1 MEHGRF
7 RYESIAHRPKMRLP
21 NGNRIA
27 IWITTNVEHFHYD
40 KIAVSLLPFTN
51 RFSPDVLNYAWR
63 DYGNR
68 VGIWRLMEI
77 YKRHRIAM
85 TGALNSECCGNYP
98 EIIEAGNAQGWEWMA
113 HGVSNS
119 LLDNT
124 VGADEEL
131 ETIIKVLDII
141 EKHTG
146 KRPRGWLSPALTES
160 HNTLDLLAKAGLE
173 YVADWCNDEQP
184 YTMIT
189 RNGPLVALPYTLE
202 VGDFPVFLNQGGS
215 GEDFYRILIDQFDV
229 LYQEGASNAR
239 VLSVA
244 LHPFLIGH
252 PFRSRYLDRAIAYMR
267 EHDGV
272 WFVTPSDILDWYS
285 SGNSEL
291 KPGTDSP
298 TS

>member
-1 MEHGRF
+1 
-7 RYESIAHRPKMRLP
+7 
-21 NGNRIA
+21 
-27 IWITTNVEHFHYD
+27 
-40 KIAVSLLPFTN
+40 
-51 RFSPDVLNYAWR
+51 
-63 DYGNR
+63 
-68 VGIWRLMEI
+68 
-77 YKRHRIAM
+77 M
-85 TGALNSECCGNYP
+85 TGALNSECCNYYP
-98 EIIEAGNAQGWEWMA
+98 EIIKAGNAQGWEWMA

-131 ETIIKVLDII
+131 RTIVGVLDTI
-141 EKHTG
+141 EKHTS

-160 HNTLDLLAKAGLE
+160 HHTLDLLAKAGVE

-184 YTMIT
+184 YTMTT
-189 RNGPLVALPYTLE
+189 RNGSLVALPYTLE
-202 VGDFPVFLNQGGS
+202 VGDFPVFLDQGGS

-229 LYQEGASNAR
+229 LYQEGALNAR

-285 SGNSEL
+285 SGNSGL
-291 KPGTDSP
+291 KPGPASP